1 MSEQTAEAPV
11 EVEQEQVSPPEG
23 EQAAAKTYDE
33 AYVKELRAEAAK
45 YRTAAKQAQSE
56 AEKVKAA
63 QMTEAE
69 RAIAEAKSAGAAEA
83 VARFGRRLART
94 EFDNAAGRRNPDFDT
109 SAALEFLDLGKFVGE
124 DGEPDVKAIKAAV
137 AKLVPEPPKGPPSY
151 DGGARTAPPGQADMN
166 RIMREALGRA

>member
-1 MSEQTAEAPV
+1 MSEQTVEAPV
-11 EVEQEQVSPPEG
+11 EEAEQSAAPPEG
-23 EQAAAKTYDE
+23 EREAPKTYDE

-45 YRTAAKQAQSE
+45 YRTAAKQAQTE

-83 VARFGRRLART
+83 VARFGQRLART
-94 EFDNAAGRRNPDFDT
+94 EFDALAGRRNPDFDT
-109 SAALEFLDLGKFVGE
+109 SAALEFVDLGKFVGE

-151 DGGARTAPPGQADMN
+151 DGGARTTAEQPFDMN
-166 RIMREALGRA
+166 KAMREALGRA